1 MLQHEVDRNQEL
13 LGQIKKLEERAEE
26 ANKKLTEQKE
36 ANDALQM
43 NLEGLNKTLEER
55 DDKLGAANQVHAC
68 L

>member
-26 ANKKLTEQKE
+26 VNKKLTEQKE
-36 ANDALQM
+36 ANDALQK

-55 DDKLGAANQVHAC
+55 DDKLGTANQVHTC

>member
-13 LGQIKKLEERAEE
+13 LGKIKKLEERVEE

-36 ANDALQM
+36 ANDALQK
-43 NLEGLNKTLEER
+43 NLEGLNKTLEEQ

>member
-13 LGQIKKLEERAEE
+13 LGQIKKLGERAEE

>member
-1 MLQHEVDRNQEL
+1 MLQREVDRNQEL

-26 ANKKLTEQKE
+26 VNKKLTEQKE
-36 ANDALQM
+36 ANDALQK

-55 DDKLGAANQVHAC
+55 DDKLGTANQVHVC

>member
-1 MLQHEVDRNQEL
+1 MLQREVDRNQEL

-26 ANKKLTEQKE
+26 VNKKLTEQKE
-36 ANDALQM
+36 ANDALQK

-55 DDKLGAANQVHAC
+55 DDKLGTANQVHAC